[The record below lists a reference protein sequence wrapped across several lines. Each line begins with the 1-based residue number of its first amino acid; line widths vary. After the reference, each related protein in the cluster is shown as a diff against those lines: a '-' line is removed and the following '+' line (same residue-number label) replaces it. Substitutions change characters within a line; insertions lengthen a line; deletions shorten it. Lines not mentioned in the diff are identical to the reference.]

1 MILPFLATTALLAGQ
16 QQDAFG
22 DSWNIKSRDGSYE
35 RFLTAIMREPLAP
48 AKVDPKHEWGFN
60 FMTVGYAS
68 RSNSPLQ
75 WELRF
80 RTFYQSRVGTDIA
93 PLATRALL
101 RMWEYNY
108 DRLTLDHAEEFRR
121 LVDVYLCDQGKAGGE
136 QMFLED
142 RFEPRPEGRP
152 RVKANIIFIYQLG
165 TFKNYVEMIRELS
178 HEYGHATLPPVG
190 GFSAPE
196 NWING
201 HLGEHLYMR
210 WLTQD
215 LASKKIQR
223 YDTMGAELDV
233 MRGYLDK
240 NVTPLVRGFHANG
253 PNIPA
258 IKKKNGAAAN
268 LWLGMMLHAETV
280 LPADSF
286 RRALLAGGREA
297 AEYVPAIADTARSGL
312 VLNTAGLKG
321 VKTWLPA
328 GNFKLEGATVIRRSN
343 GWAYVTVNATSVKL
357 K

>member
-1 MILPFLATTALLAGQ
+1 MILPIIATTALLAGQ
-16 QQDAFG
+16 HQDAFG
-22 DSWNIKSRDGSYE
+22 ESWNIKSRDGSYD
-35 RFLTAIMREPLAP
+35 RFLSAIMREPLAP

-68 RSNSPLQ
+68 RSASPLQ

-93 PLATRALL
+93 PLATRAFMRL
-101 RMWEYNY
+101 WEYNY
-108 DRLTLDHAEEFRR
+108 DRLTLDHSEEFRR

-136 QMFLED
+136 QLFLVD
-142 RFEPRPEGRP
+142 PFEPRPEGSP
-152 RVKANIIFIYQLG
+152 RVKANIIYIYQLG
-165 TFKNYVEMIRELS
+165 TFKNYLEMIREIS

-201 HLGEHLYMR
+201 HLGERLYMR

-215 LASKKIQR
+215 LAAKRIQR
-223 YDTMGAELDV
+223 YDTMGAEVDV
-233 MRGYLDK
+233 LRDYLTK
-240 NVTPLVRGFHANG
+240 NVTPLVRGFHAKG

-258 IKKKNGAAAN
+258 IKKKDAAAAD
-268 LWLGMMLHAETV
+268 LWLGMMLHAESI
-280 LPADSF
+280 LPNASF
-286 RRALLAGGREA
+286 RRSLLAGGKDA
-297 AEYVPAIADTARSGL
+297 SEYVPALADAARSGL

-321 VKTWLPA
+321 VKTWVPA
-328 GNFKLEGATVIRRSN
+328 GKFQVEGATVIRRSN
-343 GWAYVTVNATSVKL
+343 GWAYVTVTANSIKL